1 MPKPMRPEIQTQ
13 VMPEPAL
20 EKRSRR
26 SFTTEYKLKILS
38 QADQCARGEL
48 GALLRKEKL
57 YSNQLQQ
64 WRREFA
70 ERGIA
75 GLAKTAPGP
84 QARLTPEQREVE
96 RRNVSLL
103 IHHALDRHDAVGD
116 LARRL
121 RRDFPR
127 QSLPLAKT
135 IEPID

>member
-96 RRNVSLL
+96 QLRKQNQRLL
-103 IHHALDRHDAVGD
+103 RQLEVANGCLDLQKKAL
-116 LARRL
+116 
-121 RRDFPR
+121 
-127 QSLPLAKT
+127 SMMELAKT
-135 IEPID
+135 GRDE